1 MEIIL
6 DPRRRS
12 YGARCANTS
21 QLYRYF
27 NQRLLRLIMPYIIHT
42 EQSGSGHSWPDEVW
56 LDRLVRFVPAWIG
69 RWARL
74 MPAII
79 VVSVN
84 RVYTNN
90 GSDTTGRK

>member
-1 MEIIL
+1 MRGGQAK
-6 DPRRRS
+6 P
-12 YGARCANTS
+12 GQARF
-21 QLYRYF
+21 R
-27 NQRLLRLIMPYIIHT
+27 HT
-42 EQSGSGHSWPDEVW
+42 VRGSN
-56 LDRLVRFVPAWIG
+56 RTAAWIG

-90 GSDTTGRK
+90 GSNSTG